1 MMNQATVQKR
11 TYVTIA
17 TIAVVMLLGA
27 AVVVPTLSAFAD
39 NGKSQNDNSH
49 KKSLKGDPV
58 TILVVSP
65 TKDPPK
71 EPQRCLHGASA
82 KYNKHC

>member
-39 NGKSQNDNSH
+39 NGNGKSQNDNSH
-49 KKSLKGDPV
+49 KKSLKGDSVPS
-58 TILVVSP
+58 LVADP
-65 TKDPPK
+65 TK

-82 KYNKHC
+82 KYNKHCD

>member
-1 MMNQATVQKR
+1 MFLTTIQKK
-11 TYVTIA
+11 TCVTIS
-17 TIAVVMLLGA
+17 TIFIVILLG

-71 EPQRCLHGASA
+71 DPQRCLHGASA